1 MSSSKHVLNWTS
13 IMVAI
18 PVGCAASLVTLGF
31 RHLIALINQ
40 LLFHS
45 DRDIT
50 VAITAWPWFFWPLLV
65 GAGGVI
71 AGFFLRYATS
81 LERQQ
86 TSKTD
91 YLDVIN
97 ARLDAVPTKTSLFRA
112 LSSIASIGSGASVGK
127 EGPMVQLSAL
137 CGSAIGRLLPASL
150 NLKNSDVVA
159 MAAAAGLASVYH
171 APLASAIFVAEIAFG
186 ITALQRLIPL
196 IIAAAT
202 AVMTMWSLGYR
213 NALYPFAEVQ
223 FQLSPTT
230 LLLTVAIGLLAGLL
244 VRYWVTQPVKRL
256 TAEVS
261 GLEQDSISA
270 IKQLADQPLENS
282 TGDEVTLL
290 RNTFI
295 ELARKIT
302 SQWDQLADSDRQ
314 RREFIA
320 NISHD
325 LRTPLTSL
333 LGYLETLSMKSATL
347 TAEESQKYLATAL
360 RQGQKVRHLSQQ
372 LFELARLE
380 YGGIKPQRERFAMGE
395 LISDVAQK
403 FELTAQT
410 RELRLHIDVPGRL
423 PLVNADV
430 SMIERVVTNLLDN
443 AMRHTPAGGDI
454 RLAVW
459 QENQQLQVEVTDSGP
474 GIAAA
479 LRDDL
484 FLRPSALGQQASRE
498 NRGGLGLLIV
508 KRMLELHGGGI
519 NLMEAATGARF
530 RFYVPL

>member
-1 MSSSKHVLNWTS
+1 MTRRF
-13 IMVAI
+13 
-18 PVGCAASLVTLGF
+18 SLSQRLT
-31 RHLIALINQ
+31 
-40 LLFHS
+40 LLFILLLMLS
-45 DRDIT
+45 AA
-50 VAITAWPWFFWPLLV
+50 VACVVQLYTSMQYGNAMVQRLS
-65 GAGGVI
+65 GGLAQQI
-71 AGFFLRYATS
+71 AQR
-81 LERQQ
+81 EP
-86 TSKTD
+86 
-91 YLDVIN
+91 I
-97 ARLDAVPTKTSLFRA
+97 LDAQGKVDRHRLKPLFDRLMTFNPSVELYVISPDGELLA
-112 LSSIASIGSGASVGK
+112 DAAPPGHIQRQRIAI
-127 EGPMVQLSAL
+127 
-137 CGSAIGRLLPASL
+137 
-150 NLKNSDVVA
+150 
-159 MAAAAGLASVYH
+159 
-171 APLASAIFVAEIAFG
+171 APLQNFLSGETWPVYGDDPRSLDKQKVFSATPLRQDGQLRGYLYIILQGEEFNALADMAWHKTLWS
-186 ITALQRLIPL
+186 TA
-196 IIAAAT
+196 
-202 AVMTMWSLGYR
+202 MWSLLLV
-213 NALYPFAEVQ
+213 ALF
-223 FQLSPTT
+223 
-230 LLLTVAIGLLAGLL
+230 GLLAGLL

-302 SQWDQLADSDRQ
+302 SQWDHLADSDRQ

-479 LRDDL
+479 LRDEL
-484 FLRPSALGQQASRE
+484 FQRPSALSQQASRE

-519 NLMEAATGARF
+519 NLMEAASGARF